1 MGGGALLIFIWSTM
15 WKITSV
21 LIFYVEATFENY
33 EHWERSDLRGIVVDR
48 ALEIKNIGD
57 SMDP

>member
-1 MGGGALLIFIWSTM
+1 M
-15 WKITSV
+15 
-21 LIFYVEATFENY
+21 FYVEATFENY
-33 EHWERSDLRGIVVDR
+33 ENWERSDLRGIVVDR